1 MLLKT
6 TIRNLLLTRNHQQKI
21 NFLPLYAI
29 MSDFLCTFA
38 AKMAVSQQDEDIR
51 IAEH

>member
-1 MLLKT
+1 M
-6 TIRNLLLTRNHQQKI
+6 LTRKQQQKVK
-21 NFLPLYAI
+21 FLPLYAI

-38 AKMAVSQQDEDIR
+38 AKMGVSQQDEDIR